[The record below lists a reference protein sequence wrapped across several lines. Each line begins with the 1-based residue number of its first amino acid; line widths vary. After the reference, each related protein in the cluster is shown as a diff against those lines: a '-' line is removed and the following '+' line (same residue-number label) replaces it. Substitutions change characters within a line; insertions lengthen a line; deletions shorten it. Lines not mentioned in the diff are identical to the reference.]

1 MKISTTMQNE
11 NSGSKEFWK
20 SVKHITGKSK
30 TRKQIGPISDDQEEP
45 VFNDLQ
51 KTNVFATFFS
61 TIGEKL
67 ATSFQ
72 LSEVG
77 MNPAFH
83 RGQRPRVG
91 IQYKRKLFKAFFS
104 QLLKLRL

>member
-1 MKISTTMQNE
+1 MKISTKMQNE

-20 SVKHITGKSK
+20 SVKHVTGNSK
-30 TRKQIGPISDDQEEP
+30 TKKQIGPIADEQGER

-51 KTNVFATFFS
+51 KTYVFATFFS
-61 TIGEKL
+61 TTGEKL

-77 MNPAFH
+77 MIPAFH
-83 RGQRPRVG
+83 RGQRPRVR
-91 IQYKRKLFKAFFS
+91 IPYKPKFF
-104 QLLKLRL
+104 

>member
-1 MKISTTMQNE
+1 MKISTKMQNE

-30 TRKQIGPISDDQEEP
+30 TKKQIGPIADDQGEL

-51 KTNVFATFFS
+51 KANVFATLFS

-67 ATSFQ
+67 AMSFQ
-72 LSEVG
+72 LSEFG

-83 RGQRPRVG
+83 RGQRPRVR
-91 IQYKRKLFKAFFS
+91 IQYKPKFF
-104 QLLKLRL
+104 